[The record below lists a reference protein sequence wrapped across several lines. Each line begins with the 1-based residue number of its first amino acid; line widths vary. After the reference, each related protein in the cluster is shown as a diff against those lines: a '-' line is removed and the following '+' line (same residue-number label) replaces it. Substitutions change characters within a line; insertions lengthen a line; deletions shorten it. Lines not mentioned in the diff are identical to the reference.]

1 MSKDNVHTGHRA
13 RLRER
18 VRQEGL
24 AAFSD
29 HEVIELLLTY
39 AIPRRDVN
47 PLAHELVARFGSLA
61 GVLEA
66 D

>member
-1 MSKDNVHTGHRA
+1 MSKDNVHMGHRA

-29 HEVIELLLTY
+29 HEVLELLLTY
-39 AIPRRDVN
+39 AIP
-47 PLAHELVARFGSLA
+47 G
-61 GVLEA
+61 GT
-66 D
+66 